1 MLDAIEQ
8 LSQSMSVADAC
19 SGLGF
24 PRSNYYRLRASAPP
38 LQRLTAEQRR
48 VRRGSSRSLAQAE
61 RAAIRA
67 VLNSERFMDSTPYV
81 IYATLLDEGSYLCS
95 VSTMYRI
102 LREHG
107 EVRERRD
114 QRNHPVYKKP
124 ELLATRP
131 NELWSWDISWLRGPS
146 AYSYYYLYVILDV
159 FSRYVVGWTI
169 EEVESAE
176 IAHELIAWACRQ
188 QRIQQGELTL
198 HADNG
203 SPMKSI
209 PVTHLLEQLGVAKS
223 HSRPYVSNDNPFSE
237 AQFKTM
243 KYQPDYPERFDSQ
256 DHARGWARA
265 FFPWYN
271 FVHLHSGIG
280 YISPAA
286 MHFGQALAIFQQRQ
300 EVLHNAFAKH
310 PERFVR
316 GQPHPPVVPTEA
328 WINKPPSHCTP
339 EEVSPFLDSC
349 A

>member
-1 MLDAIEQ
+1 MLAAIEQ
-8 LSQSMSVADAC
+8 LSQVMAVADAC

-24 PRSNYYRLRASAPP
+24 PRSSYYRLRSLALP
-38 LQRLTAEQRR
+38 LHALTAKKRTVRR
-48 VRRGSSRSLAQAE
+48 VSDRALGQTE
-61 RAAIRA
+61 REAIRA
-67 VLNSERFMDSTPYV
+67 ILNSERFMDCTPYV
-81 IYATLLDEGSYLCS
+81 IYATLLDEGTYLCS

-102 LREHG
+102 LQEYG

-114 QRNHPVYKKP
+114 QRKLPVYKKP

-131 NELWSWDISWLRGPS
+131 NALWSWDISWLRGPKP
-146 AYSYYYLYVILDV
+146 YCYYYIYVILDI

-169 EEVESAE
+169 AEVESAE

-188 QRIQQGELTL
+188 QGIAKGELTL

-209 PVTHLLEQLGVAKS
+209 PVAHLLEQLGVAKS

-243 KYQPDYPERFDSQ
+243 KYQPDYPDRFDSP
-256 DHARGWARA
+256 DHARGWGRS
-265 FFPWYN
+265 FFAWYN
-271 FVHLHSGIG
+271 FTHLHSGIG
-280 YISPAA
+280 YVTPAA
-286 MHFGQALAIFQQRQ
+286 MHFGHAQSILQQRQ
-300 EVLHNAFAKH
+300 EVLNDAFARH

-328 WINKPPSHCTP
+328 WINQPTPSCTP
-339 EEVSPFLDSC
+339 EEDSPFLDSC

>member
-1 MLDAIEQ
+1 MDAIEQ

-19 SGLGF
+19 GGLGF
-24 PRSNYYRLRASAPP
+24 PRSSYYRLRSSAPP
-38 LQRLTAEQRR
+38 LQRLTTEKRTVRR
-48 VRRGSSRSLAQAE
+48 VSSRSLKQAE
-61 RAAIRA
+61 REAIRA
-67 VLNSERFMDSTPYV
+67 VLNSERFMDCTPYV
-81 IYATLLDEGSYLCS
+81 IYATLLDEGTYLCS

-107 EVRERRD
+107 EVRERRN
-114 QRNHPVYKKP
+114 QRKLPVYKKP

-131 NELWSWDISWLRGPS
+131 NELWSWDISWLRGAS
-146 AYSYYYLYVILDV
+146 RYSYYYIYVILDI

-169 EEVESAE
+169 EDVESAE
-176 IAHELIAWACRQ
+176 IAHDLIAWACQ
-188 QRIQQGELTL
+188 QQGIQPGELTL

-209 PVTHLLEQLGVAKS
+209 PVAHLLEALGVSKS

-256 DHARGWARA
+256 DHARGWARS
-265 FFPWYN
+265 FIRWYN
-271 FVHLHSGIG
+271 FEHLHSGLG
-280 YISPAA
+280 YVTPAA
-286 MHFGQALAIFQQRQ
+286 MHFGHAQSILQQRQ
-300 EVLHNAFAKH
+300 EVLNDAFAKH

-316 GQPHPPVVPTEA
+316 GQPHPPGIPTEA
-328 WINKPPSHCTP
+328 WINKPTSSWTP
-339 EEVSPFLDSC
+339 KEDSPFLDSC